1 MADRKRQQ
9 SIMNILKPGI
19 PNPSFKFG
27 PRFRF
32 EFKLLYTFNDFVS
45 PSVQRAA
52 RGEFAVS
59 GVEFHIEIP
68 ELNPAS
74 RLSKPLKVKCK
85 LKSKKQGSSGL
96 Q

>member
-1 MADRKRQQ
+1 M
-9 SIMNILKPGI
+9 MNILKPGI

-32 EFKLLYTFNDFVS
+32 EFKLLYTFNEFVS

-52 RGEFAVS
+52 RGEFAVGS
-59 GVEFHIEIP
+59 VELHIEIP
-68 ELNPAS
+68 ELDPAS
-74 RLSKPLKVKCK
+74 RLSKPFKVKCK

-96 Q
+96 